1 MEHPAKERLA
11 YADLL
16 RCVAMA
22 AVVVLHL
29 AGSQLEHAAVGSFA
43 FHVLNVYDSLSH
55 WCVPVFVMLS
65 GMFLLDPDHPLPLSK
80 LLRGHI
86 LRIFAALVVWGTVY
100 ALVVQLLN
108 GGPDGLDLLSALR
121 QVALGQTHFH
131 LWFLYMIIGLYLVTP
146 ILRAFVRGASRAEF
160 HWFFALVFLFAWL
173 LPNVLRLRPS
183 QTVSLWINNLD
194 LHLVMGYVGYYVL
207 GYYLRAY
214 PLRREVRQILYGL
227 GLLGAAATIAGTA
240 WLSQQRGM
248 LAQTFYNYDNP
259 TIALMSI
266 AVFLFFREAAG
277 NRTPFPRRHPLSLA
291 AKVSFGV
298 YLSHVLFLIL
308 LSRLNITVLSFSPVL
323 AVPVLAAAVLACSLA
338 VAWLLSK
345 LPVVRRYLT

>member
-1 MEHPAKERLA
+1 MERPSQDRLA

-16 RCVAMA
+16 RCAAMT

-29 AGSQLEHAAVGSFA
+29 AGSQLENAAVGSFA

-80 LLRGHI
+80 LFRGHI
-86 LRIFAALVVWGTVY
+86 LRIFVALAVWGVVY
-100 ALVVQLLN
+100 ALVVQALN
-108 GGPDGLDLLSALR
+108 GGLRGLDVLGAVR
-121 QVALGQTHFH
+121 QVVLGQTHFH
-131 LWFLYMIIGLYLVTP
+131 LWFLYMVIGLYLVTP
-146 ILRAFVRGASRAEF
+146 ILRAFVRGAGRAEF
-160 HWFFALVFLFAWL
+160 HWFFALVFVFAWL

-183 QTVSLWINNLD
+183 QTVSLWINNLN

-207 GYYLRAY
+207 GYYLRTY
-214 PLRREVRQILYGL
+214 PLSRTVRRLLYGL
-227 GLLGAAATIAGTA
+227 GILGAAATVGGTV

-259 TIALMSI
+259 TIALMSV
-266 AVFLFFREAAG
+266 AVFLFFRETAG
-277 NRTPFPRRHPLSLA
+277 NRPSLPRRHPISTA
-291 AKVSFGV
+291 ARVSFGV

-323 AVPVLAAAVLACSLA
+323 AVPVLAAAVLAGALA

-345 LPVVRRYLT
+345 LPVVGRYLT